1 MIGNY
6 SKDILPIEEY
16 DDTSFFAN
24 SDVIDIDNQE
34 LSKFI
39 DSILPDMYIKKEKND
54 YYDSQPQTFYYPL
67 KQSKDDDDTQ
77 IYKTL
82 FDEIEQ
88 EEKNKAEVNT
98 QISTIASKDL
108 SINTPIFKV
117 ENGNVVVSGEVK

>member
-1 MIGNY
+1 MLYIITLFNIVSNKNPYYDGFVLNCRF
-6 SKDILPIEEY
+6 KDILPIEEY

-67 KQSKDDDDTQ
+67 KQSKDDDNTQ
-77 IYKTL
+77 IY
-82 FDEIEQ
+82 
-88 EEKNKAEVNT
+88 
-98 QISTIASKDL
+98 
-108 SINTPIFKV
+108 
-117 ENGNVVVSGEVK
+117 

>member
-1 MIGNY
+1 MIGKY

-77 IYKTL
+77 IY
-82 FDEIEQ
+82 
-88 EEKNKAEVNT
+88 
-98 QISTIASKDL
+98 
-108 SINTPIFKV
+108 
-117 ENGNVVVSGEVK
+117 